1 MWGTDFHKQVSCK
14 YTYTCKDT
22 HYTHV
27 YILLMKLKQN
37 LHEIKFL
44 VQKKKN
50 VFSNFMYIS
59 RGIINFIYKI
69 NLLMFLFMLKLMKS
83 MWIRCFMGGGDENVS
98 LFV

>member
-1 MWGTDFHKQVSCK
+1 MVPIF
-14 YTYTCKDT
+14 
-22 HYTHV
+22 
-27 YILLMKLKQN
+27 
-37 LHEIKFL
+37 E
-44 VQKKKN
+44 KKKQI
-50 VFSNFMYIS
+50 VPEMCLVTLFMYIC